1 MPKLLLHIITALA
14 VLLPLHVSA
23 QAPRRFD
30 SLIKVLQTRE
40 QEKAIDTLY
49 TKTLFRLADL
59 MLYNHTDTA
68 IFFAQ
73 KGLKLAQAQGWKRGE
88 ADLALILGQGY
99 DIQGKAPQAVEQ
111 LLTSI
116 KAFETL
122 KDSLGLSDA
131 YNAIGIVY
139 GRNLRQPH
147 EALNYYRKALEIA
160 ERLSKGQEESR
171 ILYILSNIGIE
182 EKRIGQLEKALQT
195 QMRALS
201 LAKKFNDPYS
211 LGSIYHNIGSIYIA
225 MKDAAKALEYLTLS
239 NRIAAEKNN
248 PYLAAANNNSL
259 GKVKLMLGD
268 LPGAIGAAETAMTA
282 GQQMGAMDY
291 MRESSETL
299 YEAYKA
305 LRQPEKALFYH
316 EQFTRLKDS
325 LVNQENTKQ
334 VERLQAQIEIDKKQ
348 QAILLLEKDN
358 ANKQLQLIASIAIA
372 ALLLAAGAILIW
384 AYRVKQRDN
393 RLLQKQKAEIREKN
407 EELNQANEELSSALE
422 TVEQQK
428 RNIQAINEELTA
440 SMHYARHIQQA
451 LLPSEKQ
458 LKQALPEHFIFYRP
472 RDIVSGDFYW
482 LHHTESTTILAVADC
497 TGHGVPGAL
506 LSMVGTAL
514 LRQIVAEKQVY
525 RPEQILSELH
535 AGIYQALRHN
545 ADMMSQ
551 DGMDISIITIEKA
564 NGSTT
569 VHYAGAMNPV
579 YCISN
584 QAFYEFRPTKKAIG
598 GSSEAIT
605 FYHDRLVLQHPAML
619 YLFSDGYQDQFGGA
633 DSKKFMVRR
642 FKETLRSLSVLPVET
657 QAQHLIE
664 IFDNWKQNQ
673 AQVDDV
679 LVVGVRL
686 QP

>member
-1 MPKLLLHIITALA
+1 MLKPLLKLIVVFAI
-14 VLLPLHVSA
+14 LLPIHVSA
-23 QAPRRFD
+23 QAPRKFD

-40 QEKAIDTLY
+40 QEKAIDSLY
-49 TKTLFRLADL
+49 IKTLFRLADL
-59 MLYNHTDTA
+59 TLYNNTDTA

-99 DIQGKAPQAVEQ
+99 DVQGKAPQAVEQ

-116 KAFETL
+116 QAFEML

-147 EALNYYRKALEIA
+147 DALKYYQKALQIA
-160 ERLSKGQEESR
+160 ERLSKGKEEDR
-171 ILYILSNIGIE
+171 ILYILTNIGIE
-182 EKRIGQLEKALQT
+182 QKRLGQLEKALET
-195 QMRALS
+195 QMRALTI
-201 LAKKFNDPYS
+201 AKKFNDPYS

-225 MKDAAKALEYLTLS
+225 MKDASQALEYLTLS

-268 LPGAIGAAETAMTA
+268 LPGAINAAEAAMA
-282 GQQMGAMDY
+282 SGQQMGAMDY

-299 YEAYKA
+299 YEVYKA
-305 LRQPEKALFYH
+305 LRQPEKALLYH

-325 LVNQENTKQ
+325 LVNQENTRQ
-334 VERLQAQIEIDKKQ
+334 VERLQAQMEIDKKQ
-348 QAILLLEKDN
+348 QAIVLLEKDN

-372 ALLLAAGAILIW
+372 TLLLAAGAILIG

-393 RLLQKQKAEIREKN
+393 HLLQKQKAEIREKN
-407 EELNQANEELSSALE
+407 EELNQANEELSTALE

-428 RNIQAINEELTA
+428 RNIQTINEELTA
-440 SMHYARHIQQA
+440 SIHYARHIQQA

-482 LHHTESTTILAVADC
+482 VHHTETTTILAVADC

-506 LSMVGTAL
+506 LSMVGTTL
-514 LRQIVAEKQVY
+514 LRQIVTEKMVH
-525 RPEQILSELH
+525 RPEQILTELH

-545 ADMMSQ
+545 ADIMSQ
-551 DGMDISIITIEKA
+551 DGMDISIISIEKA
-564 NGSTT
+564 NGSAT
-569 VHYAGAMNPV
+569 VHYAGAMNPA
-579 YCISN
+579 YGITD
-584 QAFYEFRPTKKAIG
+584 QEFYEFRPTKKAIG
-598 GSSEAIT
+598 GTSDAIV
-605 FYHDRLVLQHPAML
+605 FHHERLVLQRPAML
-619 YLFSDGYQDQFGGA
+619 YLFSDGFQDQFGGT
-633 DSKKFMVRR
+633 DGKKFMVRQ
-642 FKETLRSLSVLPVET
+642 FKETLRSLSSLSIEE
-657 QAQHLIE
+657 QERNLIE
-664 IFDNWKQNQ
+664 IFDSWKQNH

-679 LVVGVRL
+679 LVVGVKL
-686 QP
+686 NL